1 MFRLRKPFAL
11 LLVAAA
17 CSCGGGTPLSAAV
30 LDQPPSGYHRSS
42 ATGSLDASAAAEA
55 TPARS
60 SDVKAFLD
68 HHSLSEGYSE
78 VWQSGSDFITIV
90 ALRFEDSAG
99 AKGLIQLE
107 QKQLRGAAANLTP
120 DTELPGASTYVFY
133 GSTRLRG
140 HQVFCS
146 GELFPEQDIA
156 FVVTTCSAFP
166 NSAVLA
172 RRLAL
177 DQYLKA
183 QRVLKLAVPAPATT

>member
-1 MFRLRKPFAL
+1 MRRIRKPFAL
-11 LLVAAA
+11 LLLAAA

-30 LDQPPSGYHRSS
+30 LDQPPSGYHRSG
-42 ATGSLDASAAAEA
+42 ATGGLDADAASQA

-60 SDVKAFLD
+60 ADVKSFLNT
-68 HHSLSEGYSE
+68 HSLSDGYSA
-78 VWQSGSDFITIV
+78 VWQSGSDFITVV
-90 ALRFEDSAG
+90 ALRFNDSAG

-107 QKQLRGAAANLTP
+107 QRQLKGAAANLTP
-120 DTELPGASTYVFY
+120 DGELPGASTYVFY

-146 GELFPEQDIA
+146 GELFPEQNIA